1 MTDKATRIAN
11 YLDENLTLDMVN
23 DYRNSHGYDEV
34 YDMDYFND
42 NMEQYYSYSDVV
54 DMAQDGDFHTY
65 HKYYTCDGSEL
76 NSYSNLDDVVA
87 VSDLVDYIIDNEDA
101 LGDSFIQDILDE
113 SDEER
118 TLIIH
123 NGDEVEELTKEQFSG
138 QYFSDS
144 KFYNREHNCLW
155 TFTGVLAMYDE
166 EDEDMGED
174 RELWLFDIG
183 KILRDKGK
191 ETTVELLGRRGY
203 VIPTDEMT
211 GCMPFFAKFYW
222 FYIPTTGQLMKLI
235 YDSCDGQWDKPKY
248 IEYDNRLG
256 RDVEALEKALEC

>member
-166 EDEDMGED
+166 EDEDIGED
-174 RELWLFDIG
+174 MELWLFDIG

-191 ETTVELLGRRGY
+191 GWKATIMGKTGWVM
-203 VIPTDEMT
+203 PTEEMT
-211 GCMPFFAKFYW
+211 AFYAKFYW
-222 FYIPTTGQLMKLI
+222 FYIPEGGQLMKLI
-235 YDSCDGQWDKPKY
+235 YDSNTVDENNVDKPKY
-248 IEYDNRLG
+248 IEYDPNTGYDVTALG
-256 RDVEALEKALEC
+256 IALEC